1 MIAGALLGAGS
12 LLAIGYVMDRGPWM
26 TTQLMAP
33 EQPVPF
39 SHKHH
44 VKDDGID
51 CRYCHTSVETSAFAG
66 LPPTET
72 CMTCHS
78 QIWTNASVLEP
89 VRESW
94 ANGTSIRWVRVH
106 ALPDFVYFNH
116 SIHINKGIGCSTCHG
131 RVDEMP
137 LTYRVHNLYMDWCID
152 CHRNPA
158 RYIRPR
164 SEVFN
169 IAYQYPPNQ
178 AELGAKLVKEYHVKS
193 AREIT
198 DCFTCHR

>member
-1 MIAGALLGAGS
+1 MAQLFRPSSNTVAKVMIAGALLGAGS

-94 ANGTSIRWVRVH
+94 ANGTSIRWRTSSTSITVFISTKGLAVRRAMGEWTRCRSPIASTTCTWTGASIVTGIQPDISGR
-106 ALPDFVYFNH
+106 ALRFSTSP
-116 SIHINKGIGCSTCHG
+116 IN
-131 RVDEMP
+131 
-137 LTYRVHNLYMDWCID
+137 
-152 CHRNPA
+152 
-158 RYIRPR
+158 IRR
-164 SEVFN
+164 TRLN
-169 IAYQYPPNQ
+169 
-178 AELGAKLVKEYHVKS
+178 
-193 AREIT
+193 
-198 DCFTCHR
+198 